1 MQRIYRFLYLTGMK
15 KYIPAIAA
23 LLCYFFSFSQTG
35 FDYYLLIGTYT
46 TGKSEGIYVYKFNSS
61 SGEFSPVSK
70 IWSGNPSFL
79 AVSPD
84 TRFVYSVNE
93 NQPGGVSSFSFD
105 KSTGNLKEL
114 NKQPSGGDHPCYIT
128 TDKTGKWVITGNYSG
143 GNLSVLPVNK
153 DGSLEKPIQT
163 INHEGSSV
171 NTARQEKPH
180 VHATVFSPDGKYLF
194 VPDLGIDKVMI
205 YKFNSKKGKLI
216 AHSTPFAATA
226 PGSGPRHFDFHPSGK
241 YAYLMEELTGS
252 VSVFSHKK
260 GRLNSIQTISA
271 LPADFRGSIGSADIH
286 VSPDGKYLYSSNRGE
301 SNSIALFS
309 IAEKSGK
316 LTAMGHRS
324 TEGKTPRNFNFDP
337 SGNFLLV
344 ANQNSDEIVIFRR
357 NSGLL
362 EDTGKRIQVPKPVC
376 IKWISAQ

>member
-1 MQRIYRFLYLTGMK
+1 MQRVYRFQYLTGMK
-15 KYIPAIAA
+15 KYIQLIAA
-23 LLCYFFSFSQTG
+23 FLFSFDSFSQPG
-35 FDYYLLIGTYT
+35 FDYYLLVGTYT

-61 SGEFSPVSK
+61 NGEFSPVSK
-70 IWSGNPSFL
+70 IWSANPSFL

-84 TRFVYSVNE
+84 NKFVYAVNE

-128 TDKTGKWVITGNYSG
+128 TDKTGGWVITGNYSG

-153 DGSLEKPIQT
+153 DGSLEKPTQT
-163 INHEGSSV
+163 IHHEGSSV

-194 VPDLGIDKVMI
+194 VPDLGIDKVMV
-205 YKFNSKKGKLI
+205 YKFNSNKGRLSS
-216 AHSTPFAATA
+216 HSSPFAAVA
-226 PGSGPRHFDFHPSGK
+226 PGAGPRHFDFHPSGK

-252 VSVFSHKK
+252 VSVFSHRK
-260 GRLNSIQTISA
+260 GKLKHIQTISA
-271 LPADFRGSIGSADIH
+271 LPAGYKGSIGSADIH

-309 IAEKSGK
+309 IDDKSGK

-344 ANQNSDEIVIFRR
+344 ANQNSDEIVIFKR

-376 IKWISAQ
+376 IKWINAR

>member
-1 MQRIYRFLYLTGMK
+1 MK
-15 KYIPAIAA
+15 KYLLAA
-23 LLCYFFSFSQTG
+23 LVLLITFFSFSQG
-35 FDYYLLIGTYT
+35 NNEYYLFIGTYT
-46 TGKSEGIYVYKFNSS
+46 SGKSEGIYVYKFNSS
-61 SGEFSPVSK
+61 SGEFSHVSK
-70 IWSGNPSFL
+70 IWSANPSFL

-84 TRFVYSVNE
+84 TRFIYSVNE
-93 NQPGGVSSFSFD
+93 NQPGGISSFSFD
-105 KSTGNLKEL
+105 KSTGKLSEL

-128 TDKTGKWVITGNYSG
+128 TDKTGRWVIAGNYSG
-143 GNLSVLPVNK
+143 GNLSVLPVNN
-153 DGSLEKPIQT
+153 DGSLGKPIQT
-163 INHEGSSV
+163 INHEGSSI

-194 VPDLGIDKVMI
+194 VPDLGIDKVMV
-205 YKFNSKKGKLI
+205 YKFNSKKGKVSV
-216 AHSTPFAATA
+216 HSTPFATVT

-260 GRLNSIQTISA
+260 GKLNSIQTISA
-271 LPADFRGSIGSADIH
+271 LPADFKGPIGSADIH
-286 VSPDGKYLYSSNRGE
+286 VSPDGKYLYSSNRAE

-309 IAEKSGK
+309 IDEKSGK

-324 TEGKTPRNFNFDP
+324 TEGRTPRNFNFDP

-357 NSGLL
+357 NAGLL
-362 EDTGKRIQVPKPVC
+362 EDTGKRIKVPSPVC
-376 IKWISAQ
+376 IKWISAK

>member
-1 MQRIYRFLYLTGMK
+1 MQRVYRFLYLTGMK
-15 KYIPAIAA
+15 KYILAIAA
-23 LLCYFFSFSQTG
+23 ILYYFFSFSQPG

-61 SGEFSPVSK
+61 NGEFSAVSK
-70 IWSGNPSFL
+70 IWSGNPSYL
-79 AVSPD
+79 AIAPG

-93 NQPGGVSSFSFD
+93 NQPGTVSSFSFD
-105 KSTGNLKEL
+105 ESTGTLQEL

-128 TDKTGKWVITGNYSG
+128 TDKSGRWVVVGNYSG
-143 GNLSVLPVNK
+143 GNLSVLPANK

-163 INHEGSSV
+163 INHEGRSV

-194 VPDLGIDKVMI
+194 VPDLGTDKVMV
-205 YKFNSKKGKLI
+205 YKFNSKKGKLS
-216 AHSTPFAATA
+216 AHSSPFAVTT

-241 YAYLMEELTGS
+241 YAYLMEELSGT

-260 GRLNSIQTISA
+260 GKLNYIQKISA
-271 LPADFRGSIGSADIH
+271 LPADFKGPIGSADIH
-286 VSPDGKYLYSSNRGE
+286 VSPDGKYLYSSNRAE
-301 SNSIALFS
+301 SNNIAIFS
-309 IAEKSGK
+309 IDEKSGK

-376 IKWISAQ
+376 IKWISAL